1 MGEMKLRGV
10 VDPRVKPE
18 DDSWWATEDDSW
30 WVTEDDS
37 WWATE
42 VVSWW
47 GPGGDA
53 SPLSWSGLTGPSTC
67 RVFSQ
72 QRREVRHAGHA

>member
-30 WVTEDDS
+30 WATEDDS
-37 WWATE
+37 WWVTE
-42 VVSWW
+42 D
-47 GPGGDA
+47 DA